1 MPELLSQT
9 PNTKHQTQILL
20 ILPDKSIT
28 MEEIQENEAPEK
40 PKCLNCG
47 GKMPRKASFCPHCGQ
62 RNNQG
67 KVSMKEL
74 LRRFWSNFSH
84 LDSKFVKMC
93 WQLLVPGKV
102 TMEYFAGRQKRYPH
116 PVQFF
121 FVVMFFF
128 LLLFSK
134 FSNGKSSGLNMTGND
149 GEFTIGQKTVKTEG
163 KEVEINNIN
172 FFESLQRYVLGRE
185 LRGAF
190 DSLPADWRTNTTR
203 HGDRFGGYTGEWRP
217 GNSQVMLVQAMGED
231 SGYAD
236 LVDTIPL
243 NFVDRQIK
251 ISIDD
256 LVELTPEQIIE
267 RYGITSWMDQILVK
281 QGIKSLKDSSSLIR
295 TYTGS
300 FGWTVLVLIALMSF
314 VLYLLY
320 LRRKRYYVEHFVF
333 LMHQN
338 SGAFLLLSIG
348 LLVERA
354 SIVSV
359 QPLIWLLLIA
369 WIAIALLIAMKRFYR
384 QGWPKTILKWV
395 IYCLLYGIGF
405 ILLFIISLLTVFLI
419 F

>member
-1 MPELLSQT
+1 MDD
-9 PNTKHQTQILL
+9 IL
-20 ILPDKSIT
+20 
-28 MEEIQENEAPEK
+28 ENDAPEK

-47 GKMPRKASFCPHCGQ
+47 SKMPRKATFCPHCGQ

-93 WQLLVPGKV
+93 WQLLIPGKV
-102 TMEYFAGRQKRYPH
+102 TVEYFAGRQKRYPH

-121 FVVMFFF
+121 FVIMFFF
-128 LLLFSK
+128 LLLYSK
-134 FSNGKSSGLNMTGND
+134 LSNNSSSGLNMTGNNK
-149 GEFTIGQKTVKTEG
+149 EFTIGTKTVKKGDQEI
-163 KEVEINNIN
+163 KINNIN
-172 FFESLQRYVLGRE
+172 FFESLQHYVLGRE
-185 LRGAF
+185 LRRAV
-190 DSLPADWRTNTTR
+190 DSLPVEWRTATTR
-203 HGDRFGGYTGEWRP
+203 KAVDSVVTLVNGPWEQ
-217 GNSQVMLVQAMGED
+217 QVILLQSMGQD
-231 SGYAD
+231 SGASPGSI
-236 LVDTIPL
+236 DTIPL

-256 LVELTPEQIIE
+256 LVNLTPDQIIE
-267 RYGITSWMDQILVK
+267 QYSIHSWLDRILIK

-300 FGWTVLVLIALMSF
+300 FGWTVLILIAVMSF

-320 LRRKRYYVEHFVF
+320 WRRKRYYVEHFVF

-348 LLVERA
+348 ILVGKIPVFED
-354 SIVSV
+354 
-359 QPLIWLLLIA
+359 QPLLPLLLII

-384 QGWPKTILKWV
+384 QSWPKTILKWV
-395 IYCLLYGIGF
+395 IYSLLYIVSFCLIF
-405 ILLFIISLLTVFLI
+405 IMSLLTVFLI